1 MINIRQKQ
9 HGWNL
14 KKNPRL
20 VRISM
25 RKYFL
30 KTKEFQ
36 SIFLWLCMT
45 VVTVIVLKMDFERHL
60 EIE

>member
-14 KKNPRL
+14 KKKTRL
-20 VRISM
+20 VRM
-25 RKYFL
+25 RNYFL

>member
-14 KKNPRL
+14 KKTQVGQDEKIFFKNQ
-20 VRISM
+20 RISI
-25 RKYFL
+25 Y
-30 KTKEFQ
+30 
-36 SIFLWLCMT
+36 FLWLCMT